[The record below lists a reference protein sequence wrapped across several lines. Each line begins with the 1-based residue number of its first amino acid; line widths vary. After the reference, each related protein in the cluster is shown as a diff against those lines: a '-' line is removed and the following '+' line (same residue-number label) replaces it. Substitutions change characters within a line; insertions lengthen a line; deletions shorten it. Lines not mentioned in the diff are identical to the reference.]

1 MSSRR
6 VAGGLTDGI
15 IGLIRRLREAEGWC
29 FKVRQNRF
37 GASYANVMA
46 TLALF
51 IALGGGAYA
60 AAALPRNSV
69 GSKQLKKNAVV
80 RAKIKKNAV
89 NGAKVASN
97 SLTGADV
104 NEATLAKVPSAA
116 LADSAT
122 NATNATNANHANAA
136 AALDKASYKTAAA
149 TAPAGSGNSATAA
162 CDAGQHVTGGGVK
175 VDDPL
180 NAFVVDAYP
189 DAANTAW
196 TARVGNAGAAA
207 VGFTVYAICTSV
219 STTG

>member
-1 MSSRR
+1 VFDVSR
-6 VAGGLTDGI
+6 
-15 IGLIRRLREAEGWC
+15 
-29 FKVRQNRF
+29 NRF
-37 GASYANVMA
+37 GATYANVTA

-51 IALGGGAYA
+51 VALGGGAYA
-60 AAALPRNSV
+60 ATALPSNSV

-80 RAKIKKNAV
+80 RAKIKNNAI
-89 NGAKVASN
+89 NGSKVANN
-97 SLTGADV
+97 SLTGTDI
-104 NEATLAKVPSAA
+104 NEATLAKVPAA
-116 LADSAT
+116 SIADSAT
-122 NATNATNANHANAA
+122 TATHANAA
-136 AALDKASYKTAAA
+136 AALDKTSYKTAGA

-196 TARVGNAGAAA
+196 TARVGNAGAAPVA
-207 VGFTVYAICTSV
+207 FTVYAICTTV